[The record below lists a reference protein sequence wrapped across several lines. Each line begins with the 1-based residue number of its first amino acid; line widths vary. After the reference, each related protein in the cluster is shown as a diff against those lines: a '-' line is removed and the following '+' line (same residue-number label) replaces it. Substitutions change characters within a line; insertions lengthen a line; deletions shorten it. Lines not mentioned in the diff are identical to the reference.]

1 MRPVS
6 FAPHFSRLKATFLS
20 QRCSQDNEE
29 KDKLFQCR
37 TCRKIKH
44 TYKSIETLCSEE
56 RMKEIPCGHEGIRT
70 GGTKEESLG
79 SSSQDERN
87 LDRQ

>member
-1 MRPVS
+1 M
-6 FAPHFSRLKATFLS
+6 
-20 QRCSQDNEE
+20 
-29 KDKLFQCR
+29 R

-56 RMKEIPCGHEGIRT
+56 RMKEIPCEHEGIRT

-79 SSSQDERN
+79 SSSQDERA